1 MFTGFFRGPPRT
13 GSVRTARDALWRVLR
28 AQPLRTFR
36 FDPNCE
42 VGPFIVDFLCR
53 ERSLIVEL
61 RVELQRS
68 TAGHDARTTFLTGM
82 GYVVVQVSQQEL
94 RSSPGKVVRRLCKAL
109 GGSRGGRNRAAGGSI

>member
-61 RVELQRS
+61 QRPE
-68 TAGHDARTTFLTGM
+68 AVGHDARTTFLTAM

-109 GGSRGGRNRAAGGSI
+109 GGSRGGRNRAAGSSI